1 LHDISTLD
9 KRGIPG
15 CAVAS
20 VEFKAGASAQ
30 AKALGFDPALVWVP
44 HPIQNRTP
52 AELAAIADSAVPK
65 ILTLLQV
72 HIDTKQEK

>member
-9 KRGIPG
+9 RRGIPG

-20 VEFKAGASAQ
+20 EEFKIGAAVQ

-44 HPIQNRTP
+44 HPIQNRMP
-52 AELAAIADSAVPK
+52 EELAAIADAAVER
-65 ILTLLQV
+65 ILAQ
-72 HIDTKQEK
+72 IQQ